1 MTVAVMTAAQAS
13 QIVESASAAGVQIW
27 LMGGWGIDALLGRET
42 REHHDLDIL
51 VSTTDLPA
59 LDSWLEESGFGR
71 AYEWE
76 ENAPIDLDG
85 GLWDTA
91 FVAHH
96 RDGREID
103 VHAIRIE
110 GHSVSLATKDP
121 WVLPSRPLD
130 AAGTIGGRVVPCVT
144 PEAQRAMHRGYELP
158 QKHRED
164 LHRLDHL

>member
-59 LDSWLEESGFGR
+59 LDSWLKESGFGR

-110 GHSVSLATKDP
+110 GHSVSL
-121 WVLPSRPLD
+121 
-130 AAGTIGGRVVPCVT
+130 
-144 PEAQRAMHRGYELP
+144 
-158 QKHRED
+158 
-164 LHRLDHL
+164 